1 MKKQLLILFSLLL
14 IAVMN
19 ASAFVIIMH
28 GGSQDRKYK
37 TIILTNQK
45 LVCRGKG
52 FEPCP
57 LDLLVKSNEK
67 KINLEDVVGLVQEQ
81 WDAGKK
87 SGELVFDDVL
97 PVTWDTDN
105 DDEITITTK
114 EDEVIF

>member
-1 MKKQLLILFSLLL
+1 MLILFSLLL

-37 TIILTNQK
+37 TIILTTEK
-45 LVCRGKG
+45 LVCRGNG

-57 LDLLVKSNEK
+57 LDLVLRSNEK
-67 KINLEDVVGLVQEQ
+67 KINLEEVVGLVQEQ

-87 SGELVFDDVL
+87 SGELVFDDAL
-97 PVTWDTDN
+97 PVTWETDKE
-105 DDEITITTK
+105 DEITITTK
-114 EDEVIF
+114 EDEVIFNK